1 MPRFEL
7 FVLMS
12 LLLLCG
18 CVQARFQADV
28 AENEYLLQ
36 PIHADSQAAYVGEW
50 TAMTKIGVRSI
61 KITTDG
67 RAKICLAGEDAGTT
81 DAKIYLDDGKPA
93 LIVNTGAK
101 VEILESN
108 KDFLLL
114 DIYGSKERYYAGQ
127 VHDSCQSA
135 FANFR

>member
-1 MPRFEL
+1 MPNL
-7 FVLMS
+7 KMVVLMI
-12 LLLLCG
+12 LLPLCG

-28 AENEYLLQ
+28 AENEYPAQ
-36 PIHADSQAAYVGEW
+36 PIHADAQALYVGEW
-50 TAMTKIGVRSI
+50 TTMTQLGVRSI
-61 KITTDG
+61 KILTDG

-81 DAKIYLDDGKPA
+81 DAKVYLDDGKPA

-101 VEILESN
+101 VGILESN
-108 KDFLLL
+108 KEFLLL

-127 VHDSCQSA
+127 VHASCQSA